1 MISSREL
8 FSGPEQSENTHL
20 VLREFVLVDGMFPLR
35 GPALVATVNQSLDSK
50 LSNAEDPTSRDE
62 LKGKGALVFS
72 PSRWQ
77 PFIASSKEIVGLE
90 NLLWAI
96 EIAKGL
102 WYARATAARDGFWPS
117 ASMESGRGDHLS
129 WDVRSQY
136 RAPHLEWRRRS

>member
-8 FSGPEQSENTHL
+8 FLGPEQSENTHL

-90 NLLWAI
+90 NLPWAI
-96 EIAKGL
+96 EIAKDSGTPELLLHQMGFGL
-102 WYARATAARDGFWPS
+102 LPRWNLDAETIY
-117 ASMESGRGDHLS
+117 RGT
-129 WDVRSQY
+129 
-136 RAPHLEWRRRS
+136 